1 MAFYS
6 HQLSFPLTLCC
17 RTAPTPLSEASVTS
31 ESGAPGTGWVSIVA
45 DDKALYAALKE
56 EMRTGDH
63 STVLGFGDPDK
74 AAYNGRKI
82 EAMFGMN
89 RL

>member
-1 MAFYS
+1 M
-6 HQLSFPLTLCC
+6 T
-17 RTAPTPLSEASVTS
+17 RER
-31 ESGAPGTGWVSIVA
+31 GAPGTGWVSIVA
-45 DDKALYAALKE
+45 DAKALFAALKE
-56 EMRTGDH
+56 EMRSGDH
-63 STVLGFGDPDK
+63 STVLGFGDPDN